1 MKKLWIAIIATA
13 AMAVASQA
21 DTIINF
27 GGPVG
32 VTNLVTSGGS
42 TQNRDANTYQIV
54 SPVDGSG
61 DYDVNAAGQTRTF
74 YGAASGTWNATAIV
88 QDRSR
93 DINNEWYN
101 DPTKIDYMQMVFNMP
116 KTGEVIGGTLT
127 SMLAWESTQY
137 LNGSAARELQDMTV
151 RFESRGE
158 VGTTASFLIETSAGW
173 YKSVENSGLNSHTS
187 VPVDWTLNV
196 DSLSW
201 VAFNEF
207 GLSGGAVEAD
217 ENDIQSAGVYFSAS
231 SVDGGFTGTK
241 VEYVNVTAIPEPAT
255 MGLVI
260 SFGVGVLFIRRRLMM

>member
-1 MKKLWIAIIATA
+1 MKKLWIGMITTA
-13 AMAVASQA
+13 AMAFASQA
-21 DTIINF
+21 DTIVNW
-27 GGPVG
+27 GGPSG
-32 VTNLVTSGGS
+32 ITNLVTAGAS
-42 TQNRDANTYQIV
+42 TQNRAAGVYQIV

-61 DYDVNAAGQTRTF
+61 GYDVNAAGQTRTF
-74 YGAASGTWNATAIV
+74 YGAQSTAWNNTIIV
-88 QDRSR
+88 QDRQR
-93 DINNEWYN
+93 DANGDWEPA
-101 DPTKIDYMQMVFNMP
+101 PTKIDYAQMVFNMP
-116 KTGEVIGGTLT
+116 ATGGAMT

-137 LNGSAARELQDMTV
+137 LNGSGARELQDMTV

-207 GLSGGAVEAD
+207 GVTGGAVAA
-217 ENDIQSAGVYFSAS
+217 NITDIQAAGVYFAAS
-231 SVDGGFTGTK
+231 SSTSTWTGTK

-255 MGLVI
+255 LGMI
-260 SFGVGVLFIRRRLMM
+260 ASFGVGVIFIRRRLMM